1 MTARILLLN
10 YDYPPMGGG
19 SGKALACLLREFG
32 RHHPDLRIDAV
43 VAAMGPASEATLSPG
58 IRLHRIDIGKTGNLH
73 YQSGA
78 ELIRFALRAGRKA
91 RELSGGSRFDLL
103 HAFFAVPTG
112 WIGYRMRKR
121 LPYLVSLRGSD
132 VPGFNPRFRAA
143 YVALKP
149 IVRAVCGGAAAV
161 VANSAGLR
169 DLAARSLPGM
179 PIRIIP
185 NGIDAP
191 GSPARTPAPGPL
203 KVLFVGRLI
212 PRKGVDHLL
221 KGFAAYARR
230 AARDGSRSGQ
240 VGSAGPGT
248 VPHAAMAAADGP
260 ELVLAGSGP
269 EAAPLAVLAREL
281 GIERSVRFLGAVPPE
296 GMGDLYRAAD
306 VFVLPSL
313 EEGMSNALLEAVAHG
328 LPVVV
333 TDTGGT
339 AELARGN
346 GRIVG
351 RGDAQGIAR
360 ALAELEGDPALRGRM
375 SAASLDIAAGF
386 AWRAAA
392 DAYADLYRAIALR
405 PAAGKRP

>member
-1 MTARILLLN
+1 MTGRILLLN

-32 RHHPDLRIDAV
+32 RHHPDLRVDAI
-43 VAAMGPASEATLSPG
+43 VAAMGPATVEDLSPG

-73 YQSGA
+73 YQSAA
-78 ELIRFALRAGRKA
+78 ELILFTRRAGRKA
-91 RELSGGSRFDLL
+91 EELSAQNGFDLM

-149 IVRAVCGGAAAV
+149 VVRRVCAAAAAV
-161 VANSAGLR
+161 AANSAGLK
-169 DLAARSLPGM
+169 DLAARSLGSL
-179 PIRIIP
+179 PIRVIP

-191 GSPARTPAPGPL
+191 IVSAKKPAPGPL

-212 PRKGVDHLL
+212 PRKGADHLL
-221 KGFAAYARR
+221 RGFAAYAMQSP
-230 AARDGSRSGQ
+230 AEPRS
-240 VGSAGPGT
+240 P
-248 VPHAAMAAADGP
+248 GP
-260 ELVLAGSGP
+260 ELILAGSGP
-269 EAAPLAVLAREL
+269 EAESLARLAGDL
-281 GIERSVRFLGAVPPE
+281 GIAGRVRLLGAVPP
-296 GMGDLYRAAD
+296 GNMGDLYRAAD

-313 EEGMSNALLEAVAHG
+313 EEGMSNALLEAVSHG
-328 LPVVV
+328 LPVIV

-339 AELARGN
+339 AELAQGN

-351 RGDAQGIAR
+351 RGDPEGIAR
-360 ALAELEGDPALRGRM
+360 ALAELERDPALRGRM
-375 SAASLDIAAGF
+375 SAAGLDIARRF
-386 AWRAAA
+386 TWKAAA
-392 DAYADLYRAIALR
+392 DAYADLYREIALR
-405 PAAGKRP
+405 RPDGTKA

>member
-19 SGKALACLLREFG
+19 SGKALAYLLREFG
-32 RHHPDLRIDAV
+32 NRHPDLRIEAV
-43 VAAMGPASEATLSPG
+43 VAAMGPGSEEWLAPG
-58 IRLHRIDIGKTGNLH
+58 IRLHRIDIGKTAHLH

-78 ELIRFALRAGRKA
+78 ELIRFTHRAGRKA
-91 RELSGGSRFDLL
+91 RELAAGSHFDLL

-112 WIGYRMRKR
+112 WIGYRMRER

-143 YVALKP
+143 YVALRP
-149 IVRAVCGGAAAV
+149 IVRAVCGAAAAV

-169 DLAARSLPGM
+169 DLAARSLPGT

-191 GSPARTPAPGPL
+191 DPAASLTARAPGPGPL

-221 KGFAAYARR
+221 KGFAAHARR
-230 AARDGSRSGQ
+230 NAPEVSGTEPLAR
-240 VGSAGPGT
+240 GPGT
-248 VPHAAMAAADGP
+248 ANGTGP
-260 ELVLAGSGP
+260 ELILAGSGP
-269 EAAPLAVLAREL
+269 EAEPLADLAREL

-296 GMGDLYRAAD
+296 AMGDLYRAAG

-313 EEGMSNALLEAVAHG
+313 EEGMSNALLEAVAYG
-328 LPVVV
+328 LPVIV

-339 AELARGN
+339 AELAQGN

-351 RGDAQGIAR
+351 RGDPEGIAR
-360 ALAELEGDPALRGRM
+360 ALSELEADPALRGRM
-375 SAASLDIAAGF
+375 SAASLDIASRF
-386 AWRAAA
+386 TWKAAA
-392 DAYADLYRAIALR
+392 DAYADLYREIARR

>member
-32 RHHPDLRIDAV
+32 RHHADLRIEAV
-43 VAAMGPASEATLSPG
+43 VAAMGPATVEELSPG

-73 YQSGA
+73 YQSAA

-91 RELSGGSRFDLL
+91 GELAAGGDFDLL

-149 IVRAVCGGAAAV
+149 VVRAVCGGAAAV
-161 VANSAGLR
+161 VANSEGLR
-169 DLAARSLPGM
+169 DLAARSLPGL

-191 GSPARTPAPGPL
+191 DSPARIPGPGPL

-212 PRKGVDHLL
+212 PRKGVEHLL
-221 KGFAAYARR
+221 RGFAAYARR
-230 AARDGSRSGQ
+230 RSG
-240 VGSAGPGT
+240 SEALNRATDAG
-248 VPHAAMAAADGP
+248 VPSGAGP

-269 EAAPLAVLAREL
+269 EAVALAALARDL
-281 GIERSVRFLGAVPPE
+281 GIDRSVRFLGAVPPE
-296 GMGDLYRAAD
+296 DMGDLYRAAD

-313 EEGMSNALLEAVAHG
+313 EEGMSNALLEAVAYG
-328 LPVVV
+328 LPVIV

-339 AELARGN
+339 AELAQGN

-351 RGDAQGIAR
+351 RGDPEGIAR
-360 ALAELEGDPALRGRM
+360 ALAELEGGPALRGRM
-375 SAASLDIAAGF
+375 SAASLETAGRF
-386 AWRAAA
+386 TWKAAA
-392 DAYADLYRAIALR
+392 DAYADLYREIARSPR
-405 PAAGKRP
+405 PGKRS